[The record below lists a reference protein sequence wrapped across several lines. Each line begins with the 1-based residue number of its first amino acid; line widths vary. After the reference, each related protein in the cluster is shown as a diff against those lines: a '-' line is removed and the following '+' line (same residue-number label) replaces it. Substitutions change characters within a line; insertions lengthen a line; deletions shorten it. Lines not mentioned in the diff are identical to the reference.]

1 MAHRD
6 YWLQTFAD
14 GIPAMDLPTDRPH
27 PQVMTTNADRVTS
40 MLDASLERGLRAR
53 AAEAETSLRT
63 LIFGAFQ
70 LYLSRLTGARDVVV
84 GLPAS
89 GQLSHGLEGVVGHG
103 VNFLPIRARIDT
115 GASLAVFL
123 AQTRRSMLEAM
134 DHQNYTYGSLMRDM
148 NVVRD
153 PSRVA
158 IVPVVVNIDNLA
170 EALHFQGLGT
180 ELVANSTGHEHFELF
195 FNLLDAAGRV
205 TFAWNYNTDLFDRE
219 SMELH
224 AENFLRL
231 LRAIETSRDGLG
243 STLGKFLI
251 GDITRPASGT
261 LEDPGATGPQTIT
274 EVFGAVASVMP
285 DRIALRFGDQTM
297 DYATLNARS
306 DALAAHLATEGIGA
320 GDLVGISSQRSLAL
334 LVAVLGVLK
343 AGAGY
348 VPFDAALPA
357 ERLEFMAKDTGI
369 KILLGSCP
377 PVMAA
382 GVKTLPYAA
391 FPMQPATAPRPKIT
405 GASIAYVM
413 FTSGTTGTPKGVV
426 LPHRSVIRML
436 CDTDWLRLGP
446 DTVTLH
452 SSAFA
457 FDTSI
462 IDIFGALL
470 HGGTVVIPKD
480 GVLSIADLAD
490 AVASHGV
497 NTLWL
502 TSGLF
507 HAIADSRPSAFEK
520 VDQVIVGGDIV
531 SPGHVARVKAAC
543 RYVAV
548 INGYGPTESNVTN
561 AHVIEAADL
570 ASGQALPIGR
580 AVPGTQIYIL
590 DEYLQPVP
598 TGVMGELCIAG
609 RGLALGY
616 WNRPD
621 LTAEKFI
628 TVPWQ
633 PGLRLYRSGDLAMD
647 PGNGVLRFFGRIDT
661 QVKIRGFRVEMS
673 EVEAAVASHP
683 DVQQAVVIATVP
695 EGQTDKILVAY
706 FVMKNPKGKAVTS
719 TILADHVRSYL
730 PDFARPTFFVA
741 MDEIPLNPNGKVD
754 RRRLPPVTATA
765 PDPEGNAPQ
774 TATEQHLAKIWG
786 DILGHRK
793 IGSTSNFFALG
804 GHSLLAVRLFDR
816 IRKEFGAD
824 LPISTL
830 FQHQTLRELAAIIPE
845 MTTTRAVTGPMVRS
859 GVDPEAD
866 WDTSTVIHRG
876 PDAEARRAVFIV
888 GGVGGNV
895 NNLVE
900 LGSLLGRSRRVIGFQ
915 TRGVLGHRPRGSI
928 EEMAQENVRYLRQH
942 QARGPYLLAGYS
954 GGALTALEMARQLE
968 AAGDEILQLFILD
981 TFAPGFAV
989 DFVPKVRTTLKR
1001 RLQHEVASLRSEGV
1015 GYLFER
1021 VWHKTNSIVMRG
1033 PVLTAMRWISLSHY
1047 RYQVM
1052 EKAWRAA
1059 ARGYMGGPL
1068 RGQITLFR
1076 SRPVRLMQK
1085 LALETDP
1092 SLGWAGVADGAAPE
1106 LIPITGD
1113 HLSMLKGENAQNL
1126 AQLIEERAGD

>member
-1 MAHRD
+1 
-6 YWLQTFAD
+6 
-14 GIPAMDLPTDRPH
+14 
-27 PQVMTTNADRVTS
+27 
-40 MLDASLERGLRAR
+40 MLD
-53 AAEAETSLRT
+53 
-63 LIFGAFQ
+63 
-70 LYLSRLTGARDVVV
+70 
-84 GLPAS
+84 
-89 GQLSHGLEGVVGHG
+89 
-103 VNFLPIRARIDT
+103 
-115 GASLAVFL
+115 
-123 AQTRRSMLEAM
+123 AM
-134 DHQNYTYGSLMRDM
+134 DHQNYTYGALMRDL

-170 EALHFQGLGT
+170 EVVHFKGLET
-180 ELVANSTGHEHFELF
+180 DLVANSTGHEHFEVF

-219 SMELH
+219 SVELH

-231 LRAIETSRDGLG
+231 LRAIVRPENGLNT
-243 STLGKFLI
+243 TLGKYLI
-251 GDITRPASGT
+251 GDTLRPASGM
-261 LEDPGATGPQTIT
+261 LEDPGAKGPQTIT
-274 EVFGAVASVMP
+274 EVFGAVAARMP
-285 DRIALRFGDQTM
+285 DRIALRFGGQTM
-297 DYATLNARS
+297 DYATLNAKS
-306 DALAAHLATEGIGA
+306 DVLAAHLAAEGIGA

-348 VPFDAALPA
+348 VPFDTTLPA
-357 ERLEFMAKDTGI
+357 ERLEFMAQDTGI

-377 PVMAA
+377 PVTAA
-382 GVKTLPYAA
+382 GVKNLSYDA
-391 FPMQPATAPRPKIT
+391 FPTKPAAAPNPRIT

-462 IDIFGALL
+462 IDIFAALL

-480 GVLSIADLAD
+480 GALSIADLAD
-490 AVASHGV
+490 AVASNGV

-507 HAIADSRPSAFEK
+507 HAVADSQPAAFAK

-543 RYVAV
+543 PGVAV

-570 ASGQALPIGR
+570 TSGQALPIGR

-590 DEYLQPVP
+590 DENLQPVP

-621 LTAEKFI
+621 LTAEKFF

-633 PGLRLYRSGDLAMD
+633 PGLRLYRSGDLALD
-647 PGNGVLRFFGRIDT
+647 PGNGVIRFFGRIDS
-661 QVKIRGFRVEMS
+661 QVKIRGFRVELS
-673 EVEAAVASHP
+673 EVEAAIEGHP
-683 DVQQAVVIATVP
+683 GVRQAVVLASVP

-706 FVMKNPKGKAVTS
+706 FVQNDSVGRPVTAA
-719 TILADHVRSYL
+719 TLADHVKSRL

-754 RRRLPPVTATA
+754 RRRLTPVTAAA
-765 PDPEGNAPQ
+765 PNPEGDAPQ
-774 TATEQHLAKIWG
+774 TAIEQQLAKIWG

-793 IGSTSNFFALG
+793 IGTASNFFALG

-845 MTTTRAVTGPMVRS
+845 MPATRAATGTMAWS
-859 GVDPEAD
+859 SLDPEAD
-866 WDTSTVIHRG
+866 WDTSTVIHKG
-876 PDAEARRAVFIV
+876 PDAGAGRAVFIV

-895 NNLVE
+895 NNLIE

-928 EEMAQENVRYLRQH
+928 EDMAQENIRYLRQH
-942 QARGPYLLAGYS
+942 QAQGPYLLAGYS

-968 AAGDEILQLFILD
+968 ATGDKISRLFILD

-989 DFVPKVRTTLKR
+989 DFAPKVRATLKR
-1001 RLQHEVASLRSEGV
+1001 RLQHEVTSLREEGL

-1021 VWHKTNSIVMRG
+1021 ILIKTNNTAMRG

-1052 EKAWRAA
+1052 EKAWRTA

-1068 RGQITLFR
+1068 QGQIILFR
-1076 SRPVRLMQK
+1076 SRPVRLIQK

-1113 HLSMLKGENAQNL
+1113 HLGMLKGENAQNL